1 MANRYKTV
9 FACIK
14 VMGEGKSRWRAIKY
28 PVGRKY
34 ITDIMVVIACYEL
47 SPLRELMK
55 TTGQPYKV
63 ALRAMERTM
72 RRGLI
77 DYGTSIQVAFVT
89 EKGRSMFIQHLYNG
103 LWPDLPA
110 QHFDC
115 ERRCVLPAPKK

>member
-1 MANRYKTV
+1 MASRYKTIFV
-9 FACIK
+9 CIK
-14 VMGEGKSRWRAIKY
+14 ELGNSRSVWRAVQY

-34 ITDIMVVIACYEL
+34 ITDIMVVTACYEL
-47 SPLRELMK
+47 SPLRALME

-77 DYGTSIQVAFVT
+77 DCGTSIQVAFVT

-103 LWPDLPA
+103 LWPTGPE
-110 QHFDC
+110 HNFDY
-115 ERRCVLPAPKK
+115 ERRCGLSAPKK